1 MSSFLFFYSC
11 TSDLDLNEI
20 EKDDDQA
27 SIASV
32 DESSTLSAMPM
43 GSDLDLIDL
52 LGTASVMAVYPK
64 PVNWIIHDCFILIRK
79 KISE

>member
-1 MSSFLFFYSC
+1 MSSLLFFSSC
-11 TSDLDLNEI
+11 TSDLELNEI

-32 DESSTLSAMPM
+32 DASNLSAMPM
-43 GSDLDLIDL
+43 GSGLDLIDL